1 MNRSMKKLKR
11 EKDLLKEALQ
21 DLDRELKALRSS
33 KTQLEK
39 KLDGTSSKLETIKSQ
54 QLKLRD
60 LISYSMKKEG
70 DLVKRKSSAEEKIA
84 AIDKKIEKVKTIGQ
98 ELRGV

>member
-1 MNRSMKKLKR
+1 MKLKK

-21 DLDRELKALRSS
+21 DLDRELKTLHSS
-33 KTQLEK
+33 KVQLEK
-39 KLDGTSSKLETIKSQ
+39 KLGGTSSKLETIKTQ

-60 LISYSMKKEG
+60 LISYSMKKESE
-70 DLVKRKSSAEEKIA
+70 LVKRKASIEEKTA
-84 AIDKKIEKVKTIGQ
+84 AIEKKIEKVKTIGQ

>member
-1 MNRSMKKLKR
+1 MKKLKR

-60 LISYSMKKEG
+60 LISYSMKKEA
-70 DLVKRKSSAEEKIA
+70 DLVKRKSSAEEKISA
-84 AIDKKIEKVKTIGQ
+84 LDKKIEKVKTIGQ

>member
-1 MNRSMKKLKR
+1 MKLKK
-11 EKDLLKEALQ
+11 EKNLLKEALQ
-21 DLDRELKALRSS
+21 DLDRELKTLCSS

-39 KLDGTSSKLETIKSQ
+39 MLGGTSSKLATIKTQ

-60 LISYSMKKEG
+60 LISYSMKKET
-70 DLVKRKSSAEEKIA
+70 DLVKRKTSIEEKMATIE
-84 AIDKKIEKVKTIGQ
+84 KKIEKVKTIGQ